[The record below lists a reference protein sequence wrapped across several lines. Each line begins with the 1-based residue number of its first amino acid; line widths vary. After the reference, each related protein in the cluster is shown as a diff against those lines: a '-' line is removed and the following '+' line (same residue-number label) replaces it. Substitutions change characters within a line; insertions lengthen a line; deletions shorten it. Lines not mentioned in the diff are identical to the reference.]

1 MTMCILGLHLQ
12 THPKWWPRCQLSYSI
27 QAMALQWLM
36 GELHLVAPSKQH
48 KLASTLR
55 AGNHKAE
62 SQCPCFLFACLA
74 LTGNMWLET
83 KSDQSSP
90 SQRLLVRDIYQSYSP
105 AITVLYK
112 QHHFEWLESG
122 CPSYWPNIL
131 NTPCIWTTG
140 LIQDIST
147 INKVLPV

>member
-62 SQCPCFLFACLA
+62 SQCLCFLFACLA

-83 KSDQSSP
+83 KSDGSSGT
-90 SQRLLVRDIYQSYSP
+90 LLPRDS
-105 AITVLYK
+105 
-112 QHHFEWLESG
+112 WWG
-122 CPSYWPNIL
+122 
-131 NTPCIWTTG
+131 
-140 LIQDIST
+140 IST
-147 INKVLPV
+147 KVTLQPLQFFTSSIILSGWSLDALVTGQIFWIPHVFGPQDSSRTSAQ